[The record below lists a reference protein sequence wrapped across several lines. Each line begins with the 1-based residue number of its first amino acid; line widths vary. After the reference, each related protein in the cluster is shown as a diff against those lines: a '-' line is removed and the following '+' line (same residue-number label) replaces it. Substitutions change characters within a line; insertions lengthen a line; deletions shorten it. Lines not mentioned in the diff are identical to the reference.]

1 MTAFFVSELCFCI
14 VRTKFFFSSI
24 EPMLDKSQLSHLNV
38 GNNVD
43 HDEIARFDK
52 LAQSWWDPNG
62 QYKNVLAFN
71 QHRWQA
77 ILQQVQQHFALTDAS
92 PDLSGLKV
100 LDVGCGGGL
109 LCEPFA
115 RLGAAVMGVDA
126 SEMSIKVARR
136 HAELQNLNIDYRHC
150 LAEQLPDDQ
159 MRFDIVLNTEVI
171 EHVPQQQA
179 LIAQCCNLL
188 NPGGLLVLATL
199 NRTFKAYIVAIVGA
213 EYVLRML
220 PVGTHDWRYFV
231 KPAELQD
238 WLTERH
244 LRVIDRIGMAYNP
257 LSRKWRNTPDLS
269 VNYLLFA
276 TRYD

>member
-1 MTAFFVSELCFCI
+1 MTAFFVPELYSSI
-14 VRTKFFFSSI
+14 VRTKFFTSSI
-24 EPMLDKSQLSHLNV
+24 EPMLDKSQLSHLDAQT
-38 GNNVD
+38 NVD

-52 LAQSWWDPNG
+52 LAHSWWDPNG

-77 ILQQVQQHFALTDAS
+77 ILQQVQQHFAITGA

-115 RLGAAVMGVDA
+115 KQGAAVMGVDA

-136 HAELQNLNIDYRHC
+136 HAELQNLSIDYRHC
-150 LAEQLPDDQ
+150 LAEQLLDDPT
-159 MRFDIVLNTEVI
+159 RFDIVLNTEVI

-188 NPGGLLVLATL
+188 KPGGLLVLATL

-238 WLTERH
+238 WLTESQH
-244 LRVIDRIGMAYNP
+244 RVIQRIGMAYNP
-257 LSRKWRNTPDLS
+257 LSKKWRNSTDLS